1 MELENLTQKIIG
13 CAMTVHQ
20 ALGPGFLESVYQ
32 NALLIELR
40 HAGLQCEANSRIPV
54 HYREENVGDFIA
66 DILVEHLVIL
76 ELKSVND
83 IHTAHEAQLVNYL
96 HATGLEVGLLL
107 NFGSPQLGIKRKHK
121 TYKPKSHPV
130 SPANPALLSK
140 KSSAFSLLELLVA
153 VSVLSILLVI
163 LLNIVQGATSLWRTS
178 ENKVEAYREAR
189 AALQVMSSDLKNI
202 LPTTNTDFFRTN
214 LTSYPSPTNLTFL
227 AALPISS
234 QDTTSSKSD
243 ICVVGYFVAYDNK
256 SPVAGNNGRQ
266 SYNLYRYFVESNETF
281 AKLTDASGPTD
292 VLDFDA
298 DFPPEILARNI
309 VGFNATY
316 SVTNG
321 SGGFES
327 WTQNATYPMPQVV
340 EITITAVNNERTMR
354 FGARSAS
361 SEWDTFSANTNSPDY
376 LKNTKT
382 FTTRINLNTK

>member
-1 MELENLTQKIIG
+1 M
-13 CAMTVHQ
+13 AVHQ
-20 ALGPGFLESVYQ
+20 SLGPGFLESVYQ

-40 HAGLQCEANSRIPV
+40 HAGLECEANSRIPV

-76 ELKSVND
+76 ELKSVNE
-83 IHTAHEAQLVNYL
+83 IHPAHEAQLVNYL
-96 HATGLEVGLLL
+96 YATGLEVGLLL
-107 NFGSPQLGIKRKHK
+107 NFGAPQLGIKRKHK
-121 TYKPKSHPV
+121 TYKPKSPPV
-130 SPANPALLSK
+130 PPANPALLSK

-202 LPTTNTDFFRTN
+202 LPTTNADFFRTN
-214 LTSYPSPTNLTFL
+214 LTNTPNLGFL
-227 AALPISS
+227 ATLPLSS
-234 QDTTSSKSD
+234 QNTNSLSD
-243 ICVVGYFVAYDNK
+243 VCTVGYFLAYNNK
-256 SPVAGNNGRQ
+256 SPVAGASGRQ

-298 DFPPEILARNI
+298 DFPPEILARN
-309 VGFNATY
+309 VVSFNATY
-316 SVTNG
+316 LVTNG
-321 SGGFES
+321 TGTFTN
-327 WTQNATYPMPQVV
+327 WTQSSTIAMPQVV

>member
-13 CAMTVHQ
+13 SAMTVHQ

-32 NALLIELR
+32 NALLLELR

-66 DILVEHLVIL
+66 DILVENLVIL
-76 ELKSVND
+76 ELKAVNE
-83 IHTAHEAQLVNYL
+83 IHPSHEAQLVNYL
-96 HATGLEVGLLL
+96 HATRLEIGLLL
-107 NFGSPQLGIKRKHK
+107 NFGSNKLEIKRKHK
-121 TYKPKSHPV
+121 TYKPKSPSV
-130 SPANPALLSK
+130 PPANPVILSK
-140 KSSAFSLLELLVA
+140 KSSAFSILELLVA
-153 VSVLSILLVI
+153 VSVLSILLVV
-163 LLNIVQGATSLWRTS
+163 LLNIVQGATSLWRGS

-227 AALPISS
+227 AALPSSS

-243 ICVVGYFVAYDNK
+243 ICAVGYFVAYDNK

-281 AKLTDASGPTD
+281 AKLTANPTTALTAS
-292 VLDFDA
+292 LDTSHF
-298 DFPPEILARNI
+298 EILARNV

-321 SGGFES
+321 SGGFDP

-340 EITITAVNNERTMR
+340 EIKVTAVNNERTMR
-354 FGARSAS
+354 FGARNADA
-361 SEWDTFSANTNSPDY
+361 EWKDFSANTNSPDY